1 MPTGRSTTHPG
12 EALDEARVVGASA
25 SVTVPYGAF
34 TGALVTLERSPL
46 EPQTEKKYYAP
57 GIGEVEESVVKGH
70 HERFQL
76 VGVTH

>member
-1 MPTGRSTTHPG
+1 
-12 EALDEARVVGASA
+12 
-25 SVTVPYGAF
+25 VTVPYGAF